1 MTRLTSDVLDA
12 AWKVFD
18 GARRV
23 MVAMHQN
30 PDGDALGSAIAL
42 TLGLRAL
49 GKDVHLVCPQPTP
62 EIYDFLRPQELIESA
77 MPRESPE
84 LAVLVDCD
92 RPERTGA
99 LSEAVAQA
107 PYSVVLDHHP
117 PTSEF
122 GTARVTDED
131 CAATAEVVYSLLRH
145 RAVPVSYEMAEALLT
160 ALVTDT
166 GGFRYPNTRPRTL
179 EIAADLMRQ
188 GPSTA
193 DIAQKVYDTR
203 SLAGLKL
210 MSRALDSI
218 QLSPNGHVAWA
229 RLSLGDYEVTG
240 AKPEDTEG
248 FVNMVH
254 GLKGVDVAV
263 ILREEAPGSVR
274 VSFRSRGGAP
284 VGRAAEA
291 LGGGGHEL
299 AAACVL
305 QGTLDEAEQRVLE
318 ELKKWTEF

>member
-1 MTRLTSDVLDA
+1 MTRLTSELLDA
-12 AWKVFD
+12 AWEVLD
-18 GARRV
+18 GAGRV

-42 TLGLRAL
+42 TLGLRQA

-62 EIYDFLRPQELIESA
+62 EVYDFLEPQTLIE
-77 MPRESPE
+77 PVPGESPD

-92 RPERTGA
+92 RPERTGQ
-99 LSEAVAQA
+99 LRDAVLAA
-107 PYSVVLDHHP
+107 RRSLVLDHHP

-122 GTARVTDED
+122 GTVRVTDED
-131 CAATAEVVYSLLRH
+131 CAATAEVVYHLLRH
-145 RAVPVSYEMAEALLT
+145 RGMPVSHGMAEALLT

-166 GGFRYPNTRPRTL
+166 GGFRYPNTRPETL
-179 EIAADLMRQ
+179 EVAAELMRV

-193 DIAQKVYDTR
+193 SIAEKVYDTR

>member
-1 MTRLTSDVLDA
+1 MTGLTSDLLDA
-12 AWKVFD
+12 AWRVFD

-42 TLGLRAL
+42 TLGLR
-49 GKDVHLVCPQPTP
+49 GEGREVHLVCPQPTP
-62 EIYDFLRPQELIESA
+62 EIYDFLRPQEIIEPRPPDRSA
-77 MPRESPE
+77 EV
-84 LAVLVDCD
+84 AVLVDCD
-92 RPERTGA
+92 RPERAGK
-99 LSEAVAQA
+99 LGEAVAAA
-107 PYSVVLDHHP
+107 PRSVVLDHHP

-122 GTARVTDED
+122 GTARLTDEES
-131 CAATAEVVYSLLRH
+131 AATAEVVYRFLRH
-145 RAVPVSYEMAEALLT
+145 RDVPLSHRMAEALLT

-166 GGFRYPNTRPRTL
+166 GGFRYPNTRPETL
-179 EIAADLMRQ
+179 EIAAELMRR

-193 DIAQKVYDTR
+193 EIAQKVYDTR

-240 AKPEDTEG
+240 ARPEDTEG